1 MLKQGKIIS
10 AVMLTAALGGCAVV
24 TSKGLTNNTKPDSD
38 LTAGTSYFLPRVDM
52 KLVVKQV
59 QIDAPK
65 LAALKAKKTAAD
77 KAVADGTAAFG
88 KAKKELDQVKAVWMQ
103 AQQSGN
109 PAAPELEKDF
119 KKMETA
125 FNKAKAA
132 LEVVKAEQQKAENDL
147 AIAQADAKKCQTSVS
162 LTTMPA
168 VPDPNFAYIAQLD
181 HSEFRSDDLKIVTTA
196 EGLLTSVDMSSE
208 DKIGEIITN
217 LAKVVIAVKKL
228 GAVRSGFQPKY
239 LDQDPAPPP
248 CPTIDGEIIFDPTST
263 AEVGQAQ
270 TLAGK
275 ADMTLTVH
283 STSAISTPTA
293 TKIPADNKK
302 IESVNAP
309 KAHDGLVYRRAIPY
323 KFVIADKQ
331 QNTIKSAQVTLP
343 NGGPLAYVP
352 MTAGPFVKTERN
364 VTFSN
369 GMLLSNKETRPSG
382 VLAFTRIP
390 LDILEALIALPTEIL
405 QLKFDISSKESALLQ
420 KELERIKAQ
429 EELRLELER
438 QRKALEEQGTVGAV
452 Q

>member
-1 MLKQGKIIS
+1 MLKPGKAITI
-10 AVMLTAALGGCAVV
+10 AVLATTLGGCAVV
-24 TSKGLTNNTKPDSD
+24 TSKGLSNKTGSQDA
-38 LTAGTSYFLPRVDM
+38 LMAGTSYFLPRVDM

-65 LAALKAKKTAAD
+65 LAALKAKKGAAD
-77 KAVADGTAAFG
+77 KAVAEAATALG
-88 KAKKELDQVKAVWMQ
+88 KAKGEMEEAKGAWQQ
-103 AQQSGN
+103 AQSTGN
-109 PAAPELEKDF
+109 PAAPDLEKDF
-119 KKMETA
+119 TKKETA
-125 FNKAKAA
+125 FNKAKA
-132 LEVVKAEQQKAENDL
+132 VL
-147 AIAQADAKKCQTSVS
+147 AFAQANQNTAANELAAAQVDPKKCQTSVA
-162 LTTMPA
+162 LTTLPA
-168 VPDPNFAYIAQLD
+168 VPDPNFAYVAQLD
-181 HSEFRSDDLKIVTTA
+181 HSAFRSDDLKVATTA
-196 EGLLTSVDMSSE
+196 EGLLTTVDMSSE

-217 LAKVVIAVKKL
+217 LAKVVIAIKKL
-228 GAVRSGFQPKY
+228 GAVQSGFTPKGI
-239 LDQDPAPPP
+239 LPGAPPP
-248 CPTIDGEIIFDPTST
+248 CPTIDGEIIFDPTS
-263 AEVGQAQ
+263 ADEVGQAQ

-283 STSAISTPTA
+283 STSEISTPAAKVIPAAAA
-293 TKIPADNKK
+293 TKAN
-302 IESVNAP
+302 VTAP
-309 KAHDGLVYRRAIPY
+309 KEQDGLVYRRAIPY

-369 GMLLSNKETRPSG
+369 GMLLSNKETRPSE

-390 LDILEALIALPTEIL
+390 LDILEALIALPAEIL

-438 QRKALEEQGTVGAV
+438 QRKALEEQGTLGET